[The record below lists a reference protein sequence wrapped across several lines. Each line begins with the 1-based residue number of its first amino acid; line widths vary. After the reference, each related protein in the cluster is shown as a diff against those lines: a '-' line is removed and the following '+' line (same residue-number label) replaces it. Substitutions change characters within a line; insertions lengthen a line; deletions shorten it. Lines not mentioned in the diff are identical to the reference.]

1 MDKGVSSAIDKIA
14 EEQTSKVSQKDVN
27 PSDVAEFKDA
37 YNNQVN
43 TKNPADNPFVNF
55 IGDARDKFNKQMHT
69 ITTLSSDTS
78 PASLVKV
85 QFAISSMMVTQDI
98 TAKAVG
104 KANQTLETLLKMQ

>member
-1 MDKGVSSAIDKIA
+1 MDKGVSGAVGKIT
-14 EEQTSKVSQKDVN
+14 EEQTSKVSQKGVN

-43 TKNPADNPFVNF
+43 TKNPADNPFINF
-55 IGDARDKFNKQMHT
+55 IGHARDKFNRQMHT
-69 ITTLSSDTS
+69 VNTLSSDTS
-78 PASLVKV
+78 PASLIKI
-85 QFAISSMMVTQDI
+85 QYAISSMMITQDL